1 MIHTF
6 MKQLLI
12 QIDEYKL
19 SEANPVSSI
28 GLLDNQK
35 QLSCSNK
42 LKGAKRKWSDVVE
55 PEVDF
60 ENSLCYKTVESHDE
74 IIANGNRFKD
84 MQKKKYNNMLRNSQ
98 EDKDQLL
105 LHQNKIY
112 LPVNHIVD
120 SNSNEFNDILK
131 RFNFSEDQF
140 TLIKDI
146 RRRGK
151 NKIAA
156 QICRKRKID
165 SIESLTEAVEFLDKK
180 ELFLED
186 EQEAIENEVKFQICL
201 VKY

>member
-1 MIHTF
+1 

-84 MQKKKYNNMLRNSQ
+84 MQKKK
-98 EDKDQLL
+98 
-105 LHQNKIY
+105 I
-112 LPVNHIVD
+112 
-120 SNSNEFNDILK
+120 
-131 RFNFSEDQF
+131 
-140 TLIKDI
+140 
-146 RRRGK
+146 
-151 NKIAA
+151 
-156 QICRKRKID
+156 
-165 SIESLTEAVEFLDKK
+165 
-180 ELFLED
+180 
-186 EQEAIENEVKFQICL
+186 
-201 VKY
+201 